1 MPSINGDL
9 NYRYIRPV
17 FFPRSLVMLAIQKT
31 TVTQFVHIL
40 AAVDTSYWG
49 PNRSDELT
57 TTDPGSAVAD
67 FRSLPPTLAQS
78 ASYHTLPMG
87 DSTLELSWV
96 PDLDFLHPVA
106 PTHAADRWNT
116 ASSFVVPL
124 MDPLSMPVWNEENEV
139 RVPQPEESYS

>member
-1 MPSINGDL
+1 
-9 NYRYIRPV
+9 
-17 FFPRSLVMLAIQKT
+17 MLAIQKT

-78 ASYHTLPMG
+78 ASHHTLPMG

-106 PTHAADRWNT
+106 PTHAASGLVFPSAVD
-116 ASSFVVPL
+116 
-124 MDPLSMPVWNEENEV
+124 MPVWNEERV
-139 RVPQPEESYS
+139 VKVPQLEATYG